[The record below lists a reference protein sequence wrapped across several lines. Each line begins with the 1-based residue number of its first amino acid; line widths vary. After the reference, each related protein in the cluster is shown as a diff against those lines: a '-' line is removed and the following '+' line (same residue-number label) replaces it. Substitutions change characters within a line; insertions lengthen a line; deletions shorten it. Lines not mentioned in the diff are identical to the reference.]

1 MPADLSNIPT
11 LWWSAVAGAFLLAA
25 GLGFLG
31 GVLAVRR
38 AEAREYQ
45 RARAG
50 AVRMYSTVLGTL
62 DSACE
67 ACVELEKYS
76 GQFLKPA
83 QTAVLEQKRGGLLDS
98 LTRIISRHVAPTDA
112 DTAAGPALVEMP
124 KIDWQSEPADVA
136 TGLPDKAALEANLS
150 GLLELGRKFRRES
163 SLLLVRVEKLN
174 SLRTRFG
181 KPSIDRLFKKLS
193 NVLCR
198 AVRDEDLVC
207 RIGPEM
213 FGVLLPGLGLDAG
226 EKQVRA
232 VRDSVRNHHFRIDDD
247 GPEVLLTASF
257 GYTALRVEDN
267 RELVFD
273 RALDALVKSERLGRN
288 QLHAHT
294 GATVV
299 HLAAAS

>member
-1 MPADLSNIPT
+1 MPADLWNIPT
-11 LWWSAVAGAFLLAA
+11 LWWCAVAGAFLLAA

-38 AEAREYQ
+38 SERREYQ

-50 AVRMYSTVLGTL
+50 AARMYSTVLGSL

-67 ACVELEKYS
+67 ACVQLEQYP
-76 GQFLKPA
+76 GQFLKPE
-83 QTAVLEQKRGGLLDS
+83 QTKALEEKRGGLLDS
-98 LTRIISRHVAPTDA
+98 LTRIITRHVAPTETDI
-112 DTAAGPALVEMP
+112 AASPAPVEMP
-124 KIDWQSEPADVA
+124 KIDWQAEPTDVA

-150 GLLELGRKFRRES
+150 GLLELGRKLRRES
-163 SLLLVRVEKLN
+163 SVLLVRIDKLS
-174 SLRTRFG
+174 SLRARFG
-181 KPSIDRLFKKLS
+181 KPSIDRLIKKLS

-207 RIGPEM
+207 RIGPET

-226 EKQVRA
+226 EKQARA
-232 VRDSVRNHHFRIDDD
+232 IRDSVRTHHFRIDDD

-257 GYTALRVEDN
+257 GYTALHLEDN
-267 RELVFD
+267 RELVLD
-273 RALDALVKSERLGRN
+273 RAIDALAKSERLGRN